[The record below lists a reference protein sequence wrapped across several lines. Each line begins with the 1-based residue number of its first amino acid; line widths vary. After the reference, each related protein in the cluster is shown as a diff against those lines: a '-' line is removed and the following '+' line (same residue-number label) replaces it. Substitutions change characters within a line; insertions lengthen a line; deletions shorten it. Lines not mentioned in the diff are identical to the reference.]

1 MKNRRLG
8 RSELFLSA
16 LGLGC
21 WQFSQGSGF
30 IGRYWPALSETDIRE
45 IVAVSLAGGVNWF
58 DTAEAYGRGQSERAL
73 ARALNSLGRSSGSV
87 VVATKWWPVART
99 ADSLTRTIGQRAGC
113 LEPYPID
120 LYQIHQPYSL
130 SSISKQMR
138 AMAGLV
144 KEGRIR
150 YAGVSNFSATQMREA
165 HDVLQQFGVPLV
177 SNQVKYSLLDRR
189 IESNGILDAAKEL
202 GIGIIAYSPLEQ
214 GILSGRFHN
223 HEAISGP
230 RRLQRQFRAS
240 QLQRSFP
247 LIEQLRLTADRH
259 GKTISQVALNWLVN
273 RHGEAVF
280 AIPGASNIGQAKS
293 NTETLTFSLDP
304 EEVERIDRV
313 SQKIW
318 QER

>member
-1 MKNRRLG
+1 LQNRRLG

-30 IGRYWPALSETDIRE
+30 IGRYWPALSETAIRE

-73 ARALNSLGRSSGSV
+73 ARALESLGRSSGSV

-99 ADSLTRTIGQRAGC
+99 ADSLTRTIGQRLGC

-138 AMAGLV
+138 AMAG
-144 KEGRIR
+144 
-150 YAGVSNFSATQMREA
+150 
-165 HDVLQQFGVPLV
+165 
-177 SNQVKYSLLDRR
+177 
-189 IESNGILDAAKEL
+189 
-202 GIGIIAYSPLEQ
+202 
-214 GILSGRFHN
+214 
-223 HEAISGP
+223 
-230 RRLQRQFRAS
+230 
-240 QLQRSFP
+240 
-247 LIEQLRLTADRH
+247 IEQLRLTADRY

-273 RHGEAVF
+273 RHGETVF
-280 AIPGASNIGQAKS
+280 AIPGASNIGQAKA

-304 EEVERIDRV
+304 EEMERIDRV
-313 SQKIW
+313 SQKVW